1 MFTLIVNFTMKILTD
16 TLLIRFVID
25 GTSQLFSQHGRAGY
39 ELSILGVQGKRV
51 G

>member
-25 GTSQLFSQHGRAGY
+25 GTSQLFSQHGRAGC